1 MKKKRVAKKIVTLLT
16 AAAIGVGAFA
26 GLPTTTKA
34 ADNAGIRSFV
44 TRMYEVCLDR
54 EPDTDGLNDWSNRLA
69 TGQAQGTDIAF
80 GFIFSEEF
88 KNLNLCNEHYVDS
101 MYSAFFGREADA
113 AGKADWVGQLNSGA
127 TRGHVMTGFVNSQ
140 EFANLCASYG
150 INQGSG
156 DWSADNISVNGT
168 CSICANG
175 GNSGNSG
182 SREVTPEMR
191 AFAERLY
198 TCCLDREADEN
209 GLNDW
214 ANALANGA
222 TGSEVAAGFVFS
234 QEYKNKDASDTQY
247 VLILYK
253 TMLGREADTYGV
265 TDWVLRLRNG
275 ASREAVYNGFIGS
288 TEFANLCQNAGITV
302 GSAIADNGTTGRQST
317 GEKVNAYLAEYVN
330 GEYGRTSYIG
340 QPTEGQLIDLTG
352 SYESFT
358 GSNAVHTE
366 TEPFI
371 AYEGAVGKINYV
383 GDITLDFLN

>member
-1 MKKKRVAKKIVTLLT
+1 MKKKRVAKRIVTLLT

-69 TGQAQGTDIAF
+69 TGQAQGADIAF

-247 VLILYK
+247 VLMLYK

>member
-234 QEYKNKDASDTQY
+234 QEYKDKDVLNTEY
-247 VLILYK
+247 VKMLYR
-253 TMLGREADTYGV
+253 TMLGREADESGLN
-265 TDWVLRLRNG
+265 DWVCKLRWDG
-275 ASREAVYNGFIGS
+275 ASREAVYNGFTGS

-302 GSAIADNGTTGRQST
+302 GGAIADNGTTGPDDVANLDPSQFEDDINSGIEGSGGVDST
-317 GEKVNAYLAEYVN
+317 
-330 GEYGRTSYIG
+330 
-340 QPTEGQLIDLTG
+340 
-352 SYESFT
+352 
-358 GSNAVHTE
+358 
-366 TEPFI
+366 
-371 AYEGAVGKINYV
+371 
-383 GDITLDFLN
+383 ITFH